1 MSRGKSGRSADAL
14 TVVIAAGGTGG
25 HVYPA
30 LAVAECLRR
39 QAVRVVWLG
48 TTAGLESRVVPR
60 HGFDMD
66 TVRVS
71 GLRSGTWR
79 KRTSASIRF
88 VLALG
93 AARRCLRRRRAAL
106 VLGMGGYA
114 SAPGALAARLLGL
127 PLVLHE
133 QNAVPGL
140 VNRWLGPGASRLL
153 EAFPGAFPAQ
163 RGAIHV
169 GNPVREAILE
179 LPDPGDRLAL
189 RRGPLRVLVLGGSQ
203 GARILN
209 QVVPQAV
216 ARLARVS
223 PRPPAAD
230 ADRKAAK
237 RRPPSS
243 HFDMAVAMASG
254 SLRPCARA
262 PRRLDALGHEA
273 RAEKCGPECRA
284 GFTIRHQTGRGN
296 AERTRERYSGVDGE
310 VVVEE
315 FIEDMAGA
323 YAWADVVVCRAG
335 ALTVAELAA
344 AGAASILIPF
354 PFAADD
360 HQARNAGQLVEAG
373 AALMVRQE
381 DFDAS
386 RLSRLLMELDRHR
399 KRVLDM
405 ASAARRLAVE
415 DAASRVA
422 RHCLEVARV

>member
-1 MSRGKSGRSADAL
+1 MRRARAGNRDRPV

-48 TTAGLESRVVPR
+48 TAAGLEARVVPR
-60 HGFDMD
+60 HGFDLD

-71 GLRSGTWR
+71 GLRSGSWR
-79 KRTSASIRF
+79 RRSSAPLRF

-93 AARRCLRRRRAAL
+93 AARRCLRRHRAAL

-140 VNRWLGPGASRLL
+140 VNRCLGPWANRVL
-153 EAFPGAFPAQ
+153 EAFPGAFPA
-163 RGAIHV
+163 RRRAIHV

-179 LPDPGDRLAL
+179 VPEPAARLASHH
-189 RRGPLRVLVLGGSQ
+189 GPLRVLVLGGSQ

-216 ARLARVS
+216 ARLKDR
-223 PRPPAAD
+223 AA
-230 ADRKAAK
+230 
-237 RRPPSS
+237 
-243 HFDMAVAMASG
+243 VT
-254 SLRPCARA
+254 L
-262 PRRLDALGHEA
+262 
-273 RAEKCGPECRA
+273 
-284 GFTIRHQTGRGN
+284 RHQTGRGN
-296 AERTRERYSGVDGE
+296 AEGTRERYTGIEFE
-310 VVVEE
+310 VEVEE

-323 YAWADVVVCRAG
+323 YGWADVVVCRAG

-354 PFAADD
+354 PFAVDD
-360 HQARNAGQLVEAG
+360 HQARNARRLVEVG
-373 AALMVRQE
+373 AAVLMPQE

-386 RLSRLLMELDRHR
+386 QLSKLLIEFEQRR
-399 KRVLDM
+399 PRVLEM
-405 ASAARRLAVE
+405 ANAARRLAVE
-415 DAASRVA
+415 DAASKVA
-422 RHCLEVARV
+422 RHCLEVARA

>member
-1 MSRGKSGRSADAL
+1 MRRARAGNRDRPV

-48 TTAGLESRVVPR
+48 TAAGLEARVVPR
-60 HGFDMD
+60 HGFDLD

-71 GLRSGTWR
+71 GLRSGAWR
-79 KRTSASIRF
+79 RRSSAPLRF

-93 AARRCLRRRRAAL
+93 AARRCLRRHRAAL

-140 VNRWLGPGASRLL
+140 VNRCLGPWANRVL
-153 EAFPGAFPAQ
+153 EAFPGAFPA
-163 RGAIHV
+163 RRRAIHV
-169 GNPVREAILE
+169 GNPVREEILE
-179 LPDPGDRLAL
+179 VPEPGVRLASHH
-189 RRGPLRVLVLGGSQ
+189 GPLRVLVLGGSQ

-216 ARLARVS
+216 ARLKDR
-223 PRPPAAD
+223 AA
-230 ADRKAAK
+230 
-237 RRPPSS
+237 
-243 HFDMAVAMASG
+243 VT
-254 SLRPCARA
+254 L
-262 PRRLDALGHEA
+262 
-273 RAEKCGPECRA
+273 
-284 GFTIRHQTGRGN
+284 RHQTGRGN
-296 AERTRERYSGVDGE
+296 GEGTRERYTGIEFE
-310 VVVEE
+310 VEVEE

-323 YAWADVVVCRAG
+323 YGWADVVVCRAG

-354 PFAADD
+354 PFAVDD
-360 HQARNAGQLVEAG
+360 HQARNARRLVEVG
-373 AALMVRQE
+373 AAVLMPQE

-386 RLSRLLMELDRHR
+386 QLSKLLIEFEQRR
-399 KRVLDM
+399 PRVLEM
-405 ASAARRLAVE
+405 ANAARRLAVE
-415 DAASRVA
+415 DAASKVA
-422 RHCLEVARV
+422 RHCLEVARA

>member
-1 MSRGKSGRSADAL
+1 MRRARTGNDAGPV

-48 TTAGLESRVVPR
+48 TAAGLEARVVPR
-60 HGFDMD
+60 HGFDLN
-66 TVRVS
+66 TLRVT
-71 GLRSGTWR
+71 GLRSGSWR
-79 KRTSASIRF
+79 RRSSAPLRF

-93 AARRCLRRRRAAL
+93 AARRCLRRNHAAL

-140 VNRWLGPGASRLL
+140 VNRCLGPWASRVL
-153 EAFPGAFPAQ
+153 EAFPGAFPA
-163 RGAIHV
+163 RRRAIHV
-169 GNPVREAILE
+169 GNPVREEILE
-179 LPDPGDRLAL
+179 VPDPRNRLAL
-189 RRGPLRVLVLGGSQ
+189 RNGSLRVLVLGGSQ

-216 ARLARVS
+216 ARL
-223 PRPPAAD
+223 
-230 ADRKAAK
+230 RK
-237 RRPPSS
+237 RTTL
-243 HFDMAVAMASG
+243 V
-254 SLRPCARA
+254 L
-262 PRRLDALGHEA
+262 
-273 RAEKCGPECRA
+273 
-284 GFTIRHQTGRGN
+284 RHQTGRGN
-296 AERTRERYSGVDGE
+296 AERTREVYTGTGFE
-310 VVVEE
+310 VEVEE
-315 FIEDMAGA
+315 FIENMAAA

-354 PFAADD
+354 PFAVDD
-360 HQARNAGQLVEAG
+360 HQARNAHRLVEAG
-373 AALMVRQE
+373 AALMLPQE
-381 DFDAS
+381 DFDAF
-386 RLSRLLMELDRHR
+386 RLSRLLMEFQQDRA
-399 KRVLDM
+399 RVLEM

-415 DAASRVA
+415 DAASNVA
-422 RHCLEVARV
+422 RHCLEVARG

>member
-1 MSRGKSGRSADAL
+1 MSRGRAGRGARPV

-39 QAVRVVWLG
+39 RAVHVVWLG
-48 TTAGLESRVVPR
+48 TPAGLEARVVPR
-60 HGFDMD
+60 HGFDFD
-66 TVRVS
+66 AVRVT

-79 KRTSASIRF
+79 RRSSAPFRF
-88 VLALG
+88 LVALG
-93 AARRCLRRRRAAL
+93 AARRCLRRHRAAL

-140 VNRWLGPGASRLL
+140 VNRWLGPCASRVL
-153 EAFPGAFPAQ
+153 EAFPGAFPAR

-169 GNPVREAILE
+169 GNPVREEILE
-179 LPDPGDRLAL
+179 VPEPCDRLAS

-209 QVVPQAV
+209 QVVPQAA
-216 ARLARVS
+216 ARLRAR
-223 PRPPAAD
+223 
-230 ADRKAAK
+230 
-237 RRPPSS
+237 
-243 HFDMAVAMASG
+243 G
-254 SLRPCARA
+254 SLVM
-262 PRRLDALGHEA
+262 
-273 RAEKCGPECRA
+273 
-284 GFTIRHQTGRGN
+284 RHQTGRGD
-296 AERTRERYSGVDGE
+296 AERTRARYAGVGFE

-315 FIEDMAGA
+315 FIEDVAGA
-323 YAWADVVVCRAG
+323 YAWADLVVCRAG

-344 AGAASILIPF
+344 AGAASILVPF

-360 HQARNAGQLVEAG
+360 HQARNAGHLVEAG
-373 AALMVRQE
+373 AAVLMRQE

-386 RLSRLLMELDRHR
+386 GLSRLLMELQQCRT
-399 KRVLDM
+399 RVIDM
-405 ASAARRLAVE
+405 ASAARRLAVG

-422 RHCLEVARV
+422 RHCLEVAGV